1 MLEEIYL
8 VALSYVMGRVLLVTA
23 SILTP
28 TLRALGIYNKS
39 YIRGSLII
47 NESIPLCPIRVVNGY
62 SSFKDIQQQ
71 QPRRNGIREYW
82 YIRILPRIR
91 GDGLVVGFPGSD
103 SIQRS
108 FFFWLNSRPRLA

>member
-1 MLEEIYL
+1 MLEEINQ

-62 SSFKDIQQQ
+62 SAFKDIQQQ

-103 SIQRS
+103 SI
-108 FFFWLNSRPRLA
+108 